1 MAEVGPPEPDFWE
14 ELRKLLETEDDVS
27 SPAGTKSVMC
37 LEAASD
43 KVEQHSVLLTDNAPV
58 LDPAPDSCEEL
69 LKFLQCIGLKIRFVD
84 GLSDFENIHNSLQEN
99 SNLDPTR
106 NISRVDPNKAL
117 LNIEFEADMPKGPF
131 LMKAKV
137 LAKIGFILL
146 HIYGQDQDALRFC
159 EEAHLYFK
167 HVQSLSKE
175 LKVEQAK
182 NCAMAGV
189 ICRRIKQYSSVE
201 EWDERAIQIL
211 KSCLPITTPEKN
223 ALRNYAI
230 EYNDDAT
237 SYFGAGDTENAT
249 SCWKMAR
256 EIFRAI
262 DYSKGVDIVSW
273 HLETFGTKKS
283 KKPTL

>member
-1 MAEVGPPEPDFWE
+1 MQEFAKWVNLRVNLRAVRDAGVRDAGVRDAGVRDVGV
-14 ELRKLLETEDDVS
+14 RG
-27 SPAGTKSVMC
+27 A
-37 LEAASD
+37 
-43 KVEQHSVLLTDNAPV
+43 
-58 LDPAPDSCEEL
+58 
-69 LKFLQCIGLKIRFVD
+69 
-84 GLSDFENIHNSLQEN
+84 
-99 SNLDPTR
+99 
-106 NISRVDPNKAL
+106 
-117 LNIEFEADMPKGPF
+117 
-131 LMKAKV
+131 
-137 LAKIGFILL
+137 
-146 HIYGQDQDALRFC
+146 
-159 EEAHLYFK
+159 
-167 HVQSLSKE
+167 
-175 LKVEQAK
+175 VEQAK